1 MISRFGI
8 GTVLIAFIGTAVLTG
23 CTSSITQEQLSEMR
37 RLRSDEVRLKS
48 DISDLESE
56 LRSVR
61 DELTARQR
69 MVDDCNTRRQFV
81 QSKLKQENPWPAGL
95 FPGE

>member
-8 GTVLIAFIGTAVLTG
+8 GTVLVAIIGTAVLTG

-37 RLRSDEVRLKS
+37 RLRSDEVRLNG

-69 MVDDCNTRRQFV
+69 TVDDCNTRRQFV
-81 QSKLKQENPWPAGL
+81 QSKLKQQNPWPAGL
-95 FPGE
+95 FTGD